1 MELVDN
7 LAGGPLAGSTVRLF
21 ASAALDLGGGFIDLC
36 DRHGKETAMPD
47 KIFVVIGGSAVPFG
61 LSFWAF
67 TDRTGVGI
75 LFFLGALAVAAIVS
89 YLS

>member
-1 MELVDN
+1 M
-7 LAGGPLAGSTVRLF
+7 RLF
-21 ASAALDLGGGFIDLC
+21 ASAALDLRGGFIDLC
-36 DRHGKETAMPD
+36 DRHGKEPAMPD
-47 KIFVVIGGSAVPFG
+47 KIFVVIGGSALPFG

-67 TDRTGVGI
+67 TDDRTGVGI